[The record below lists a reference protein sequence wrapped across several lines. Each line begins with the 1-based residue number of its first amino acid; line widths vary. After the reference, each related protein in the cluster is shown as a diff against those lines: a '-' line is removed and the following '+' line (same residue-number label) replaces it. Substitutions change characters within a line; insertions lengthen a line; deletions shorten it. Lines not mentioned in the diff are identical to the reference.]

1 MKNKTF
7 MPPKER
13 ITLSGISWQSDEML
27 LKELCDCR
35 LRLTYNRG
43 TLEIMAPYKHK
54 ILHINSQ

>member
-27 LKELCDCR
+27 LKEFCNRLCRCPEVNPH
-35 LRLTYNRG
+35 LPLTHNRG
-43 TLEIMAPYKHK
+43 TLR
-54 ILHINSQ
+54 